1 MAQALLS
8 IGSNVGDSAALLRGV
23 RDAFGTQVLG
33 ASSLYRTPPWG
44 VLDQPDFFN
53 AALLIS
59 VDDTPEQLL
68 QRCQELEAQANR
80 VREQRWGPRT
90 LDVDIIQMHVDGEEV
105 RSEDPHLTLPHPRA
119 HLRAFVLLPW
129 LEIQPDATLGGRRI
143 ADVLAE
149 VDREGIERVEP
160 L

>member
-1 MAQALLS
+1 MAEALLS
-8 IGSNVGDSAALLRGV
+8 IGSNIGDSPALLRGV
-23 RDAFGTQVLG
+23 RDAFGNQVLG

-44 VLDQPDFFN
+44 VVDQPDFYN

-59 VDDTPEQLL
+59 FKGSPEQLL
-68 QRCQELEAQANR
+68 QRCQDLEAQAHR

-90 LDVDIIQMHVDGEEV
+90 LDVDMIQVHVDGAEV
-105 RSEDPHLTLPHPRA
+105 RQEDPHLILPHPRA

-129 LEIQPDATLGGRRI
+129 LEIQPDATLAEQPI
-143 ADVLAE
+143 AKLLKQ
-149 VDREGIERVEP
+149 VDGAGIERVEP